1 MNNGEKMNFYSIIHI
16 SPLFYIQSGVKFDAL
31 KTTLSSG
38 KALKTIL
45 SAM

>member
-1 MNNGEKMNFYSIIHI
+1 MNFYSLLYI
-16 SPLFYIQSGVKFDAL
+16 SPLFNIPSDVKFDAL

-45 SAM
+45 LAM